1 MITQTKII
9 GNVKTI
15 YKNGN
20 AVSGI
25 YLPKPNQIVP
35 ALKMVK

>member
-1 MITQTKII
+1 MSVQTKTI

-25 YLPKPNQIVP
+25 YLPKPNKIVP
-35 ALKMVK
+35 AAKIIN